1 MAKPRLYRTEAII
14 LREIDYGEADRILTL
29 LTPGGQV
36 SAIAKGVRRSTSHK
50 VGHVDLFYRVEFM
63 LARGRNLEVVTHAEC
78 LESYEG
84 LRGDLLRFSYA
95 CYAGELVWRF
105 AQEGEENEA
114 LYDLTTQGLRWLAVG
129 HDPHL
134 WMRYFQLR
142 LLACSG
148 YQPELFHCVGCG
160 GEIRPQRNYFSFA
173 QGGLLCPECQPHY
186 GDAEAVSINAQ
197 KVMRYL
203 QTHGPSDVENLR
215 LKMSTLDEIEAL
227 LHGYLQY
234 TLERE
239 IRSVAFLRRLHGG
252 SEAAKKGGQR
262 R

>member
-1 MAKPRLYRTEAII
+1 MPKPRLYRTEAIV
-14 LREIDYGEADRILTL
+14 LRGIDYGEADRILTL
-29 LTPGGQV
+29 LTAEGQV

-84 LRGDLLRFSYA
+84 LRSDLLRFSYA

-114 LYDLTTQGLRWLAVG
+114 LYDLTAQGLRWLATG
-129 HDPHL
+129 HNPHL

-148 YQPELFHCVGCG
+148 YQPELFRCVGCD
-160 GEIRPQRNYFSFA
+160 GEIRPQTNYFTFA
-173 QGGLLCPECQPHY
+173 QGGLLCPDCRPQY

-203 QTHGPSDVENLR
+203 QTHGPSDFEMLR
-215 LKMSTLDEIEAL
+215 LRMTTLDEMEAL

-239 IRSVAFLRRLHGG
+239 IRSVAFLRHLHWG
-252 SEAAKKGGQR
+252 SEAAKGGGR
-262 R
+262 GR